1 MKRMIGTAVFLALFT
16 LAQASGIVLQLGE
29 GSGALGTTHNV
40 VQVSVANDTAIK
52 ALQFEIY
59 DVPDFIRPDSVWTTA
74 RSSGFA
80 VQYQEDSLGVFRV
93 LLLDMSGGRSI
104 AKGSGAL
111 LNIGYTVLPGADSF
125 NSIDLVF
132 YSQPVAVDQGN
143 QKMAVTTIPGKFFIG
158 NTAVVLAES
167 AKPDRFSLAQNFPNP
182 FNPSTRIAFTLPW
195 RERVELEVFNLLG
208 QRIRRLAGGEYAAG
222 VHEVIWNGLDDRGA
236 PASGGVYIYRLR
248 AGTFV
253 DYRRM
258 IYMR

>member
-1 MKRMIGTAVFLALFT
+1 MKRITGTALILALC
-16 LAQASGIVLQLGE
+16 AMAHASGVVLQLGE
-29 GSGALGTTHNV
+29 GGGALGTVHNV
-40 VQVSVANDTAIK
+40 VQVSVTNDTTIK

-59 DVPDFIRPDSVWTTA
+59 DVPDFIKPDSVWTTG

-93 LLLDMSGGRSI
+93 LLLDMSGGRTI

-111 LNIGYTVLPGADSF
+111 LNIGYTVLPGADRF

-132 YSQPVAVDQGN
+132 YGLPVVVDVAN
-143 QKMAVTTIPGKFFIG
+143 QKVPVTTIPGKFFIG
-158 NTAVVLAES
+158 NTAVAQPE
-167 AKPDRFSLAQNFPNP
+167 ATKPDRFSLAQNFPNP

-195 RERVELEVFNLLG
+195 CERVELEVFNLLG
-208 QRIRRLAGGEYAAG
+208 QRIRRLAGGEFAAG
-222 VHEVIWNGLDDRGA
+222 AHEVLWDGLDDRGA
-236 PASGGVYIYRLR
+236 PAAGGVYIYRLR